1 MFTVLF
7 KIFSS
12 KFSISNICKFADDTD
27 LCGTVDMPEG
37 WNAIQK
43 DLDRPEQWALE
54 NLTKFN
60 KFKCKVLHQGCDNLH
75 YQYNLKDKRIE
86 HSPAEKDLGVLED
99 GRMPLQPW
107 KPTESW
113 AASKEVWLAGWGM

>member
-12 KFSISNICKFADDTD
+12 KFSISNICKFTDDTD

-43 DLDRPEQWALE
+43 DLDRPEQ
-54 NLTKFN
+54 
-60 KFKCKVLHQGCDNLH
+60 
-75 YQYNLKDKRIE
+75 
-86 HSPAEKDLGVLED
+86 
-99 GRMPLQPW
+99 
-107 KPTESW
+107 
-113 AASKEVWLAGWGM
+113 

>member
-1 MFTVLF
+1 MKNTDKQINEYGNLHGDISHGLRKIVNYEFNIYRTIWSFILGFIMNNCLIQPFFCFKFFTDFTVNSALTYYINSMFTVLF

-43 DLDRPEQWALE
+43 DLDRPEQ
-54 NLTKFN
+54 
-60 KFKCKVLHQGCDNLH
+60 
-75 YQYNLKDKRIE
+75 
-86 HSPAEKDLGVLED
+86 
-99 GRMPLQPW
+99 
-107 KPTESW
+107 
-113 AASKEVWLAGWGM
+113 